1 MASTMRWGA
10 LGALASQTAAAAA
23 GGPGLGVRLASVPRL
38 VRAVLRGEYAG
49 LARTRLLLMVAALAY
64 IVSPV
69 DLVPEA
75 VFSLIGIGDDALV
88 LAWLATT
95 LSRETEVF
103 LGWEAR
109 RYGG

>member
-1 MASTMRWGA
+1 MALTMRWGA
-10 LGALASQTAAAAA
+10 LGALASQTAAAGA

-38 VRAVLRGEYAG
+38 ARAVLRGEYAG
-49 LARTRLLLMVAALAY
+49 LAKSRLLLMVGALAY
-64 IVSPV
+64 VISPL

-88 LAWLATT
+88 LAWLAAT
-95 LSRETEVF
+95 LSRETEAF

-109 RYGG
+109 RFGG